1 MNKTKGLTFGILAGF
16 IYGFTPI
23 LGKLTYLEGSNPI
36 SLTFY
41 RNLLS
46 IPFFFVMLKYSKVP
60 LKVEKTQLKQLSVL
74 GFLASATA
82 LSLYGSYNY
91 ISVGM
96 STTIHY
102 IYPVLVTAAC
112 IVIFRDKISKDKLVS
127 LILSTIGIAL
137 FFEGSFNMTGI
148 LMALLSGVF
157 FAGYLLFMDK
167 SGLNTIYPFK
177 ITFYTATFSSL
188 YLFVFGIASKN
199 LVFSMTFKGWFF
211 TILVA
216 VFVSFLANTFVALG
230 VKYVGPTVTSIVGM
244 LEPITSIVMGIL
256 FLSEPITLRNI
267 IACMLILLGVL
278 IVTLAKEKNNDD
290 ITCHTKKYL
299 S

>member
-41 RNLLS
+41 RNFLS
-46 IPFFFVMLKYSKVP
+46 IPFFFAMLKYNKIP
-60 LKVEKTQLKQLSVL
+60 LKVEKSQTKQLAVL
-74 GFLASATA
+74 GFLASVTA

-112 IVIFRDKISKDKLVS
+112 IIIFNDKISRDKVVS
-127 LILSTIGIAL
+127 LMLSTIGITL
-137 FFEGSFNMTGI
+137 FFEGSINITGI
-148 LMALLSGVF
+148 LMAFLSGVF

-167 SGLNTIYPFK
+167 SGLNSIYPFK
-177 ITFYTATFSSL
+177 ITFYTATFSSV
-188 YLFVFGIASKN
+188 YLFIFGIISKN

-216 VFVSFLANTFVALG
+216 VLVSFLANTFVALG

-256 FLSEPITLRNI
+256 FLNEPVTLRNI
-267 IACMLILLGVL
+267 LACVLILLGVL
-278 IVTLAKEKNNDD
+278 IVTLSKEKNNDD
-290 ITCHTKKYL
+290 KLCHYEK
-299 S
+299 

>member
-46 IPFFFVMLKYSKVP
+46 IPFFFVMLKYNNVP
-60 LKVEKTQLKQLSVL
+60 LKVTKSQTKQLAIL
-74 GFLASATA
+74 GLLASATA

-112 IVIFRDKISKDKLVS
+112 IIIFGEKISRDKVVS
-127 LILSTIGIAL
+127 LILSTMGITL
-137 FFEGSFNMTGI
+137 FFEGSINITGI
-148 LMALLSGVF
+148 LIAFMSGVF

-167 SGLNTIYPFK
+167 SGLNTIYQFK
-177 ITFYTATFSSL
+177 ITFYTAAFSSM
-188 YLFVFGIASKN
+188 YLFIFGIISKN
-199 LVFSMTFKGWFF
+199 LVFTMTFKGWFF
-211 TILVA
+211 TVLVA

-256 FLSEPITLRNI
+256 FINEPITLRNI
-267 IACMLILLGVL
+267 LACVLILLGVL
-278 IVTLAKEKNNDD
+278 IVSLSKEKANEDN
-290 ITCHTKKYL
+290 L
-299 S
+299 

>member
-46 IPFFFVMLKYSKVP
+46 IPFFFVMLKYNNVP
-60 LKVEKTQLKQLSVL
+60 LKVTKSQTKQLAIL
-74 GFLASATA
+74 GLLASATA

-112 IVIFRDKISKDKLVS
+112 IIIFGEKISRDKVVS
-127 LILSTIGIAL
+127 LILSTMGITL
-137 FFEGSFNMTGI
+137 FFEGSINITGI
-148 LMALLSGVF
+148 LIAFMSGVF

-167 SGLNTIYPFK
+167 SGLNTIYQFK
-177 ITFYTATFSSL
+177 ITFYTAAFSSM
-188 YLFVFGIASKN
+188 YLFIFGIISKN
-199 LVFSMTFKGWFF
+199 LVFTMTFKGWFF
-211 TILVA
+211 TVLVA

-256 FLSEPITLRNI
+256 FINEPITLRNI
-267 IACMLILLGVL
+267 LACVLILLGVL
-278 IVTLAKEKNNDD
+278 IVSLSKEKASED
-290 ITCHTKKYL
+290 Y
-299 S
+299 

>member
-46 IPFFFVMLKYSKVP
+46 IPFFFVMLKYNNVP
-60 LKVEKTQLKQLSVL
+60 LKVTKSQTKQLAIL
-74 GFLASATA
+74 GLLASATA
-82 LSLYGSYNY
+82 LSLYSSYNY

-112 IVIFRDKISKDKLVS
+112 IIIFGEKISRDKVVS
-127 LILSTIGIAL
+127 LILSTMGITL
-137 FFEGSFNMTGI
+137 FFEGSINITGI
-148 LMALLSGVF
+148 LIAFMSGVF
-157 FAGYLLFMDK
+157 FAGYILFMDK
-167 SGLNTIYPFK
+167 SGLNTIYQFK
-177 ITFYTATFSSL
+177 ITFYTAAFSSM
-188 YLFVFGIASKN
+188 YLFIFGVISKN
-199 LVFSMTFKGWFF
+199 LVFTMTFKGWFF
-211 TILVA
+211 TVLVA

-256 FLSEPITLRNI
+256 FINEPITLRNI
-267 IACMLILLGVL
+267 LACVLILLGVL
-278 IVTLAKEKNNDD
+278 IVSLSKEKASED
-290 ITCHTKKYL
+290 Y
-299 S
+299 

>member
-23 LGKLTYLEGSNPI
+23 LGKLTYLEGSNPM

-46 IPFFFVMLKYSKVP
+46 IPFFFVMLKYNKIP
-60 LKVEKTQLKQLSVL
+60 LKIEKKQSKQLAIL
-74 GFLASATA
+74 GFLASVTA

-112 IVIFRDKISKDKLVS
+112 IVIFNDKISKDKVVS
-127 LILSTIGIAL
+127 LILSTIGITL
-137 FFEGSFNMTGI
+137 FFEGSINMTGI
-148 LMALLSGVF
+148 FMAFLSGVF

-188 YLFVFGIASKN
+188 YLFIFGIISKN

-256 FLSEPITLRNI
+256 FLSEPLTLRNI
-267 IACMLILLGVL
+267 LACVLILLGVL
-278 IVTLAKEKNNDD
+278 IVTLAKEKNKDD
-290 ITCHTKKYL
+290 KTCHPEKMG
-299 S
+299 

>member
-46 IPFFFVMLKYSKVP
+46 IPFFFVMLKYNNVP
-60 LKVEKTQLKQLSVL
+60 LKVTKSQSKQLAIL
-74 GFLASATA
+74 GLLTSATA

-112 IVIFRDKISKDKLVS
+112 IIIFGEKISRDKVVS
-127 LILSTIGIAL
+127 LILSTMGITL
-137 FFEGSFNMTGI
+137 FFEGSINITGI
-148 LMALLSGVF
+148 LIAFMSGVF

-167 SGLNTIYPFK
+167 SGLNTIYQFK
-177 ITFYTATFSSL
+177 ITFYTAAFSSM
-188 YLFVFGIASKN
+188 YLFIFGIISKN
-199 LVFSMTFKGWFF
+199 LVFTMTFKGWFF
-211 TILVA
+211 TVLVA

-256 FLSEPITLRNI
+256 FINEPVTLRNI
-267 IACMLILLGVL
+267 LACVLILLGVL
-278 IVTLAKEKNNDD
+278 IVSLSKEKANEDN
-290 ITCHTKKYL
+290 L
-299 S
+299 

>member
-46 IPFFFVMLKYSKVP
+46 IPFFFVMLKYNNVP
-60 LKVEKTQLKQLSVL
+60 LKVTKSQTKQLAIL
-74 GFLASATA
+74 GLLASATA

-112 IVIFRDKISKDKLVS
+112 IIIFGEKISRDKVVS
-127 LILSTIGIAL
+127 LILSTMGITL
-137 FFEGSFNMTGI
+137 FFEGSINITGI
-148 LMALLSGVF
+148 LIAFMSGVF

-167 SGLNTIYPFK
+167 SGLNTIYQFK
-177 ITFYTATFSSL
+177 ITFYTAAFSSM
-188 YLFVFGIASKN
+188 YLFIFGIISK
-199 LVFSMTFKGWFF
+199 T
-211 TILVA
+211 
-216 VFVSFLANTFVALG
+216 
-230 VKYVGPTVTSIVGM
+230 
-244 LEPITSIVMGIL
+244 L
-256 FLSEPITLRNI
+256 FLQ
-267 IACMLILLGVL
+267 
-278 IVTLAKEKNNDD
+278 
-290 ITCHTKKYL
+290 
-299 S
+299 

>member
-46 IPFFFVMLKYSKVP
+46 IPFFFAMLKYNNIP
-60 LKVEKTQLKQLSVL
+60 LKVEKVQARQLGVL
-74 GFLASATA
+74 GFLASVTA

-112 IVIFRDKISKDKLVS
+112 IIIFKEKISRDKLVS
-127 LILSTIGIAL
+127 LILSTLGVSL
-137 FFEGSFNMTGI
+137 FFEGSLDMRGI
-148 LMALLSGVF
+148 FIAFLSGVF
-157 FAGYLLFMDK
+157 FAAYLLFMDK
-167 SGLNTIYPFK
+167 SRLNTIYPFK
-177 ITFYTATFSSL
+177 ITFYTASFSSV
-188 YLFVFGIASKN
+188 YLFIFGMISRS
-199 LVFSMTFKGWFF
+199 LVFAMTLKGWFF
-211 TILVA
+211 TALVA

-256 FLSEPITLRNI
+256 FLREPVTGRKI
-267 IACMLILLGVL
+267 IACILILLGVL
-278 IVTLAKEKNNDD
+278 IVTLAKEQEKG
-290 ITCHTKKYL
+290 TP
-299 S
+299 

>member
-46 IPFFFVMLKYSKVP
+46 IPFFFAMLKYKNLP
-60 LKVEKTQLKQLSVL
+60 LKVEKGQTKKLAIL
-74 GFLASATA
+74 GLLASMTA

-102 IYPVLVTAAC
+102 IYPVLVTVAC
-112 IVIFRDKISKDKLVS
+112 IIIFKDKISKDKLVS
-127 LILSTIGIAL
+127 LILSTIGIVL
-137 FFEGSFNMTGI
+137 FFEGSINATGI
-148 LMALLSGVF
+148 LMAFLSGVF

-167 SGLNTIYPFK
+167 SGLNSIFPFK
-177 ITFYTATFSSL
+177 ITFYTAIFSSV
-188 YLFVFGIASKN
+188 YLFIFGIISKD
-199 LVFSMTFKGWFF
+199 LVFKMTFTGWFY

-244 LEPITSIVMGIL
+244 LEPITSIIMGIL
-256 FLSEPITLRNI
+256 FLSEPVTARNI
-267 IACMLILLGVL
+267 IACVLILLGVL
-278 IVTLAKEKNNDD
+278 IVTLAKEKTTE
-290 ITCHTKKYL
+290 ITSSCHPER
-299 S
+299 

>member
-1 MNKTKGLTFGILAGF
+1 MNKTKGLTYGILAGF

-46 IPFFFVMLKYSKVP
+46 IPFFFAMLRYNKVS
-60 LKVEKTQLKQLSVL
+60 LKAEKAQLKQLAVL
-74 GFLASATA
+74 GFLASVTA
-82 LSLYGSYNY
+82 LSLYGSYIY

-102 IYPVLVTAAC
+102 IYPVLVTVAC
-112 IVIFRDKISKDKLVS
+112 IVIFNDKISKDKLVS
-127 LILSTIGIAL
+127 LILSTIGITL
-137 FFEGSFNMTGI
+137 FFEGNINISGI
-148 LMALLSGVF
+148 LIAFFSGVS

-177 ITFYTATFSSL
+177 ITFYTASFSSL
-188 YLFVFGIASKN
+188 YLFVFGVISKN

-211 TILVA
+211 TVLVA

-256 FLSEPITLRNI
+256 FLSEPVTFRNI
-267 IACMLILLGVL
+267 LACVLILLGVL
-278 IVTLAKEKNNDD
+278 IVTLAKDKAIESKE
-290 ITCHTKKYL
+290 
-299 S
+299 

>member
-46 IPFFFVMLKYSKVP
+46 IPFFFVMLKYNNVP
-60 LKVEKTQLKQLSVL
+60 LKVTKSQTKQLAIL
-74 GFLASATA
+74 GLLASATA

-112 IVIFRDKISKDKLVS
+112 IIIFGEKISRDKVVS
-127 LILSTIGIAL
+127 LILSTMGITL
-137 FFEGSFNMTGI
+137 FFEGSINITGI
-148 LMALLSGVF
+148 LIAFMSGVF

-167 SGLNTIYPFK
+167 SGLNTIYQFK
-177 ITFYTATFSSL
+177 ITFYTAAFSSM
-188 YLFVFGIASKN
+188 YLFIFGIISKN
-199 LVFSMTFKGWFF
+199 LVFTMTFKGWFF
-211 TILVA
+211 TVLVA

-256 FLSEPITLRNI
+256 FINEPVTLRNI
-267 IACMLILLGVL
+267 LACVLILLGVL
-278 IVTLAKEKNNDD
+278 IVSLSKEKASEDN
-290 ITCHTKKYL
+290 
-299 S
+299 

>member
-46 IPFFFVMLKYSKVP
+46 IPFFFALLKYNKIP
-60 LKVEKTQLKQLSVL
+60 LKVEKKQSKQLAVL
-74 GFLASATA
+74 GFLASVTA

-112 IVIFRDKISKDKLVS
+112 IVIFNDKISRDKLVS
-127 LILSTIGIAL
+127 LILSTIGITL
-137 FFEGSFNMTGI
+137 FFEGSININGI
-148 LMALLSGVF
+148 FMAFLSGVF
-157 FAGYLLFMDK
+157 FASYLVFMDK

-177 ITFYTATFSSL
+177 ITFYTASFSSF
-188 YLFVFGIASKN
+188 YLFIFGIMSKD
-199 LVFSMTFKGWFF
+199 LVFSMTPKGWFF

-216 VFVSFLANTFVALG
+216 VFVSFFANTFVTLG

-244 LEPITSIVMGIL
+244 LEPITSIVMGIF
-256 FLSEPITLRNI
+256 FLKEPVTLRNI
-267 IACMLILLGVL
+267 LACALILLGVL
-278 IVTLAKEKNNDD
+278 IVTLAKEKSNED
-290 ITCHTKKYL
+290 IQSYHPDP
-299 S
+299 

>member
-23 LGKLTYLEGSNPI
+23 LGKLTYLEGSNPM

-46 IPFFFVMLKYSKVP
+46 IPFFFVMLKYNKVP
-60 LKVEKTQLKQLSVL
+60 LKVEKKQSKQLAIL
-74 GFLASATA
+74 GFLASVTA

-112 IVIFRDKISKDKLVS
+112 IVIFNDKISKDKVVS
-127 LILSTIGIAL
+127 LILSTIGITL
-137 FFEGSFNMTGI
+137 FFEGSINIIGI
-148 LMALLSGVF
+148 FMAFLSGVF

-188 YLFVFGIASKN
+188 YLFIFGIISKN

-256 FLSEPITLRNI
+256 FLSEPLTLRNI
-267 IACMLILLGVL
+267 LACVLILLGVL
-278 IVTLAKEKNNDD
+278 IVTLAKEKNKDD
-290 ITCHTKKYL
+290 KTCHPEKMG
-299 S
+299 